1 MKIVSSDQMRHIEQ
15 VAFEKGLNSEVLM
28 RNAGNAISEEVD
40 FHCVSEKYTHIL
52 SLIGP
57 GNNGMDGL
65 VTCSELLKKDSYNIT
80 IILLT
85 DTFSDNEVFL
95 KGLGLIRSDVK
106 IFDISDMADNLKE
119 VESEL
124 LTVNVLIDAIF
135 GIGLSRKIKN
145 PLKSYINKIQNF
157 LNEDVFRIAVD
168 VPTGVDS
175 DKGEIDSDVLKVDLT
190 LALGYAKL
198 AHFTQPAASFCGE
211 VKVLDIGIPD
221 QKFKGIDLDL
231 ITEEFVSSKIPT
243 RELESNKGS
252 FGKVMIVGGSD
263 EFIGASALAGIA
275 ASRTGAGL
283 ITSAIPRSIVPSF
296 TYLFP
301 ESTLIQLPET
311 QNREDGWVSAKLIY
325 KELNEYSVMLIG
337 CGLGLSRKTISLV
350 ENILISRINLPNL
363 VIDADALN
371 ILSKMSNWWNE
382 FSDNA
387 VLTPHPGEMARLTGL
402 TISDVQSNRLE
413 VVKEFSH
420 KWNKTVVLKG
430 ANTIISTPDRKAW
443 VSEFANPALASAGT
457 GDVLSGIIAGLLAQ
471 KLSIRDSAILG
482 VYIHGCTGKIFKSK
496 SGLMARDLL
505 KSIPIVM
512 EGLRKYEDF

>member
-1 MKIVSSDQMRHIEQ
+1 MKIVFSDQMRDIEH
-15 VAFEKGLNSEVLM
+15 VAFKKGLTSEVLM
-28 RNAGNAISEEVD
+28 RNAGNAIAAEVD
-40 FHCVSEKYTHIL
+40 FRYAVKKNTRIL

-65 VTCSELLKKDSYNIT
+65 IVCSELLKKASYNIT

-85 DTFSDNEVFL
+85 DTFSDKELFL
-95 KGLGLIRSDVK
+95 KDLGLIRSDVK
-106 IFDISDMADNLKE
+106 IFDIFDIADNFKE
-119 VESEL
+119 LESEL
-124 LTVNVLIDAIF
+124 LSINVLLDAVF
-135 GIGLSRKIKN
+135 GIGLSRKIKD
-145 PLKSYINKIQNF
+145 PLKSNINKIQNS
-157 LNEDVFRIAVD
+157 LNEDVFCVAID
-168 VPTGVDS
+168 VPTG
-175 DKGEIDSDVLKVDLT
+175 IDSDTGQVDSYALKVDLT

-221 QKFKGIDLDL
+221 QKFKGLDLDL
-231 ITEEFVSSKIPT
+231 ITEKLVSSKIPN
-243 RELESNKGS
+243 RELEANKGS

-311 QNREDGWVSAKLIY
+311 QSYEDGWVSAKLIY
-325 KELNEYSVMLIG
+325 KELNKYSVMLIG
-337 CGLGLSRKTISLV
+337 CGLGLSRKTINLV
-350 ENILISRINLPNL
+350 ESLLISSIHLPYL

-371 ILSKMSNWWNE
+371 ILSKMSNWWNK

-402 TISDVQSNRLE
+402 SISDVQSNRLD
-413 VVKEFSH
+413 VVKEFSY
-420 KWNKTVVLKG
+420 KWNKTIVLKG
-430 ANTIISTPDRKAW
+430 ANTIVSTPEAKAW

-457 GDVLSGIIAGLLAQ
+457 GDVLSGIITGLLAQ

-482 VYIHGCTGKIFKSK
+482 VYIHGRTGEIFKNK

-505 KSIPIVM
+505 NHIPIVM
-512 EGLRKYEDF
+512 DGLRNHKDF